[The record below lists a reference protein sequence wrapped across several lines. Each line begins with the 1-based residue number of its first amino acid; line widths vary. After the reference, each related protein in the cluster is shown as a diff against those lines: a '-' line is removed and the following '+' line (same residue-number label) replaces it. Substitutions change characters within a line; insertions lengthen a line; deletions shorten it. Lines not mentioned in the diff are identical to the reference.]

1 MIWCP
6 QTGLWVNLSAYI
18 LFRLYIRSRYVRQT
32 KYSETVWKYF
42 EISLR
47 NITEIEYWN
56 MGILI
61 WTPISNGLTFIQPIY
76 WIYYVFDSKYPV
88 WKVKHLPALIISNPS
103 CHKLPWLLWIN
114 CIVIDKLWQFIHV
127 QRFSSFVHS
136 HGQFARH
143 YSCKKIRTMI
153 LCQHLREM
161 LDITFYTGMTVKK
174 LQLLIVSEKKR
185 IN

>member
-32 KYSETVWKYF
+32 EYSETVWKYF

-47 NITEIEYWN
+47 NNTEIEYWN

-76 WIYYVFDSKYPV
+76 WICYVFDSKYPV

-114 CIVIDKLWQFIHV
+114 WLINSDNSFMCNALAALFTVIVNLQDNIH
-127 QRFSSFVHS
+127 
-136 HGQFARH
+136 
-143 YSCKKIRTMI
+143 
-153 LCQHLREM
+153 
-161 LDITFYTGMTVKK
+161 VKK
-174 LQLLIVSEKKR
+174 LGQWYCANISEKCWTLPLTLAWQWK
-185 IN
+185 NCNS